1 MLKVIIVED
10 EDFIRKGLVYT
21 IDWLSMD
28 CIVVADA
35 ENGREGL
42 EKIIEHQP
50 DVVITDIKMPVM
62 NGIDM
67 LSEALKVVKFK
78 CLILTS
84 YTEFEYAKRAIELK
98 VSDYLIKPVDEE
110 KLKEIMSKIHQE
122 LDSSK
127 EVELVLESTKSISN
141 KFDFNYFI
149 QSDNSENGYVG
160 KAIQKI
166 QESYSEKVSIESIAQ
181 ELGVS
186 TSYLSRKFKE
196 VTNHSFLDL
205 LNGYR
210 IQQAI
215 KLLNEGVYRVSEVSD
230 MTGFSDYKHFC
241 SVFKRYTTMSPTG
254 FIKRTT

>member
-1 MLKVIIVED
+1 MLKVVIVED

-21 IDWLSMD
+21 IDWLNMD

-35 ENGREGL
+35 ADGKEGL
-42 EKIIEHQP
+42 EKIIEYQP
-50 DVVITDIKMPVM
+50 DVVITDIKMPIM

-67 LSEALKVVKFK
+67 LSQALESVKFK

-110 KLKEIMSKIHQE
+110 VLKRIMKKIHDE
-122 LDSSK
+122 LENSK
-127 EVELVLESTKSISN
+127 EVELALESTKNLSN

-149 QSDNSENGYVG
+149 QSDTSDNGYVG

-166 QESYSEKVSIESIAQ
+166 QESYSEKISIESIAQ

-186 TSYLSRKFKE
+186 TSYLSRKFKD

-215 KLLNEGVYRVSEVSD
+215 KLLNEGTYRVSEISD

-241 SVFKRYTTMSPTG
+241 SVFKRYTSMAPTG
-254 FIKRTT
+254 FIKRIT